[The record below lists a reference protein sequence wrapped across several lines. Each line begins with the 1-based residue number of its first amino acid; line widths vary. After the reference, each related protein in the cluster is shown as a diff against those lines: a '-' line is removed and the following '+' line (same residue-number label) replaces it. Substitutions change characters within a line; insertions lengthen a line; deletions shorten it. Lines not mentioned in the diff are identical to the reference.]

1 MKKTSCFLI
10 ILIIVLF
17 ISAFNISKAV
27 KAGKMPLGAKV
38 SSYITKP
45 FISVGSYIN
54 SGATS
59 FLSYFGNKKS
69 IVNENRRLKEENIR
83 LKAENEALKGIA
95 YKEEEI
101 EKLLNFKEK
110 LKFNHK
116 GARILS
122 YSPTHWYK
130 IATIDLGSKDD
141 IKPGLGVVGEDGFIG
156 QVSEVSQ
163 HTSTIESV
171 TGENTAIGGRT
182 PRSGVKGLVIG
193 DGSDNLIFTYLKLG
207 VDIKIGDVVNTYG
220 DGSLIPSG
228 IPIGEITEVKEDKLT
243 NSTVASIKPFSDF
256 NKSDNVFVIISNEKI
271 PIDKEISS
279 SSMSSNKDD
288 TKNTTIK
295 KTERKAKEIEALT
308 NEEDL

>member
-10 ILIIVLF
+10 ILIIVLI

-38 SSYITKP
+38 SSYIAKP
-45 FISVGSYIN
+45 FISVGSFIH
-54 SGATS
+54 SGTDG
-59 FLSYFGNKKS
+59 FFSYFSNKKS
-69 IVNENRRLKEENIR
+69 IINENKKLKEENIR

-130 IATIDLGSKDD
+130 KATIDLGSKDS

-171 TGENTAIGGRT
+171 TGENTAIGGRVE
-182 PRSGVKGLVIG
+182 RSGVKGLVIG

-228 IPIGEITEVKEDKLT
+228 IPIGKITEIKEDKLT

-256 NKSDNVFVIISNEKI
+256 NKSDNVFVIISNDKI
-271 PIDKEISS
+271 PIREDVNSIPQSYHEDTTEKPIFKEAES
-279 SSMSSNKDD
+279 
-288 TKNTTIK
+288 
-295 KTERKAKEIEALT
+295 KAKEIEVLT